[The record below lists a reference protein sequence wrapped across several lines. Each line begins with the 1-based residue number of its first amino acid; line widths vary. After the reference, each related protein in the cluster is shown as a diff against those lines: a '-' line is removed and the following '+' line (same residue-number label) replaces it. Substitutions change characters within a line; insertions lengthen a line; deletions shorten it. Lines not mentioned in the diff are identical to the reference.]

1 MADEAPEV
9 PVEVDGEEAVVDTL
23 ALGAEEA
30 AATDGGA
37 GDAAEGDAAAAA
49 DEAAEEAQPEV
60 AAEVKASDDGAGLT
74 TDAEALGPAGDANG
88 GDGTAA
94 DGGEAAPESPSAA
107 PAADGAGAVAAT
119 ASKELGPSARE
130 ESASKESAMEKLQRV
145 SKTIRRGSSR
155 GWTKGSR
162 QSVDFD
168 SARGSKS
175 SIIED
180 ALASSPMK
188 RLADDFT
195 YDESQDPD
203 LQRGARDQ
211 DQLPTQLTDFE
222 RVDGFNFQKYQNL
235 KWVSGS
241 EIVYVNG
248 MCACLFDV
256 NSEEQRIL
264 FGKDSGG
271 VGAVDISPKGHYLAV
286 AETTSVEAVSAA
298 AAAGA
303 GGAGAAAPGSPGGP
317 LGSTGLGDES
327 PSGGKDAKEVDA
339 KELLRPKE
347 ATNRQPRVFIYNFS
361 TMKLFR
367 ILRKGAERA
376 YVDVAFSPHVPN
388 QLATLGA
395 YPDYLLTVWNWKQE
409 QVLLKCKAYGQEI
422 FQ

>member
-1 MADEAPEV
+1 
-9 PVEVDGEEAVVDTL
+9 
-23 ALGAEEA
+23 
-30 AATDGGA
+30 
-37 GDAAEGDAAAAA
+37 
-49 DEAAEEAQPEV
+49 
-60 AAEVKASDDGAGLT
+60 
-74 TDAEALGPAGDANG
+74 
-88 GDGTAA
+88 
-94 DGGEAAPESPSAA
+94 
-107 PAADGAGAVAAT
+107 
-119 ASKELGPSARE
+119 
-130 ESASKESAMEKLQRV
+130 MEKLQRV

-155 GWTKGSR
+155 GWTKVMCYIRRGACTNACRIHPCAGWSFVPSKPAMNIVSRDFPKNPKGSR

-409 QVLLKCKAYGQEI
+409 QVFDGGHWKSQSLALTVAGGG
-422 FQ
+422 